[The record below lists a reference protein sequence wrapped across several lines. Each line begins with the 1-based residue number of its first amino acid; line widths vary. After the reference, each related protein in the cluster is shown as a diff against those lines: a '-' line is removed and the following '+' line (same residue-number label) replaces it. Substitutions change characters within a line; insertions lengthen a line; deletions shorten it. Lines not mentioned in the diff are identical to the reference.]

1 MSFDGN
7 LVDRAEIE
15 RIEKLSSDELDRLP
29 FGAIRLDP
37 QGNILAYN
45 RAESALSGR
54 AKESVLGKN
63 FFTQVAPCTN
73 VQAFAGKF
81 RDGVAAKRLHAVFPF
96 IFDYEMDPRNVWVT
110 LFYSQETDTA
120 WVFVREDR
128 RLALPD

>member
-1 MSFDGN
+1 MPFEGN

-15 RIEKLSSDELDRLP
+15 RIERLSPEELDRLP
-29 FGAIRLDP
+29 FGAIRLDA

-54 AKESVLGKN
+54 VKESVLGKS
-63 FFTQVAPCTN
+63 FFTEVAPCTN
-73 VQAFAGKF
+73 VQSFGGKF
-81 RDGVAAKRLHAVFPF
+81 REGVAAKRLHTVFPF
-96 IFDYEMDPRNVWVT
+96 IFDHEMDPRNVWVT
-110 LFYSQETDTA
+110 LFYSLETDTA